1 MLVQVYE
8 AVVQLTRAIKAY
20 VRQLEEDLS
29 AQHGD
34 NPQATFSMQQL
45 QYVAPE
51 RVPWLKLIVDHVS
64 KVAIG
69 FML

>member
-1 MLVQVYE
+1 MYFYIQRSMLVQVYE
-8 AVVQLTRAIKAY
+8 AVVQITRAIKAY

-51 RVPWLKLIVDHVS
+51 WVPWFSSI
-64 KVAIG
+64 
-69 FML
+69 M